1 MGIKLFEIKSK
12 RFEWFT
18 KWSSTPPYA
27 TVASCWHRNL
37 DLDPTGNNT
46 SSPNWT
52 SGKIES
58 QRFEVACGL
67 VQARG
72 LQYLWPDSCCTDMDM
87 DFGGGARQPFDC
99 LKEYYSHARWCLL
112 FMPNSL
118 YPQSGKQEDSNDEVS
133 EWPQEFHNPNSLFG
147 LVLASRLEFFGFPCC
162 TEEDRPPP
170 CLQRL
175 VSGVKRMDATRI
187 LSCPWNDISMG
198 ATSVILTTSSRNS
211 TQKRSSHP
219 ILTVFTCSASS
230 FRVAEDSRV
239 HQNQRGKDIDISKY
253 PSPMRR
259 GPPQILHEHHD
270 AVPSLQKNGK
280 PGMTQATHYNHTDLP
295 RTGQVP
301 TGAYSIMSGWA
312 KKQLNDT
319 SATARGSD
327 TIQNQNLCSMA
338 DDQTPLACFP
348 TQQTQTRPIEVLLLE
363 EKAEAT
369 SFESRGGCI
378 KPSLLT
384 NNEISP
390 RGENSRTA
398 KDYTFGNIR
407 SWLDSNRLDQVTRV
421 EENVTWS
428 FAPSDMKLLGD
439 RHQMEDVNEAMSE
452 SSIIS
457 ERQWRFF
464 DEWADTTA
472 VLEPDNPLFFARN
485 KVIQAALTKYTYQ
498 RKNEKT
504 RNLQTPLSPSSSRKK
519 EIACPFYKKDPVKY
533 SGCLKRSRLLSMTHV
548 KEHLLQCHRIPFYCP
563 VCKKDFPTAKRQH
576 KHIVKRACT
585 LRQGF
590 PFEGISDDQVRLLSR
605 RHRHLSLKQQW
616 HKVCELLRLEFPGS
630 ASPYLI
636 EAGIIGGEVI
646 RFREFWNKNG
656 QRCVAECLGDMDL
669 SHWDLKNEERDLA
682 CLYAGALDGALDTL
696 IQLTKSLGCKS
707 KRPSQ

>member
-1 MGIKLFEIKSK
+1 M
-12 RFEWFT
+12 
-18 KWSSTPPYA
+18 
-27 TVASCWHRNL
+27 
-37 DLDPTGNNT
+37 
-46 SSPNWT
+46 

-58 QRFEVACGL
+58 QRFEVACGI

-72 LQYLWPDSCCTDMDM
+72 LQYLWPDCCCTDMDM
-87 DFGGGARQPFDC
+87 DFGGGARQPFDY
-99 LKEYYSHARWCLL
+99 LKKYYSHARWCLV
-112 FMPNSL
+112 FMPDSL
-118 YPQSGKQEDSNDEVS
+118 YLQSGKELDSKDNIS
-133 EWPQEFHNPNSLFG
+133 EWPQEFHDSNFLFG
-147 LVLASRLEFFGFPCC
+147 LVIASRLEFFGFPCC

-175 VSGVKRMDATRI
+175 VSGVKRMDATSI
-187 LSCPWNDISMG
+187 LSYPLNNVSMG
-198 ATSVILTTSSRNS
+198 ATSVILTTNSCDS
-211 TQKRSSHP
+211 TQQRSSHP
-219 ILTVFTCSASS
+219 LLTVFTCSAGG
-230 FRVAEDSRV
+230 FRVDEDSGL
-239 HQNQRGKDIDISKY
+239 HQNQRGKEIDISKY
-253 PSPMRR
+253 PSPMTR
-259 GPPQILHEHHD
+259 GALRIYGHHN
-270 AVPSLQKNGK
+270 AVPSLQNNGK
-280 PGMTQATHYNHTDLP
+280 AGMTQATLYNHTDLP
-295 RTGQVP
+295 RTSKVP
-301 TGAYSIMSGWA
+301 ARIFGIMDGWA
-312 KKQLNDT
+312 KKQLYDP
-319 SATARGSD
+319 SATIRDSD

-338 DDQTPLACFP
+338 DDQTPLACFT
-348 TQQTQTRPIEVLLLE
+348 TQQIQTRPIEVLLLE
-363 EKAEAT
+363 EKSEAT
-369 SFESRGGCI
+369 FFESRGGCI
-378 KPSLLT
+378 KPSLPT

-398 KDYTFGNIR
+398 KDYTFGYIR

-421 EENVTWS
+421 EENITWNP
-428 FAPSDMKLLGD
+428 APSDMKLLGG
-439 RHQMEDVNEAMSE
+439 RYRMEDADEAMSE

-485 KVIQAALTKYTYQ
+485 KVIQAALTKYTHQ
-498 RKNEKT
+498 RKTEKT
-504 RNLQTPLSPSSSRKK
+504 RNLPSPLSPSSNQKK

-576 KHIVKRACT
+576 RHIVKRACT

-636 EAGIIGGEVI
+636 ETGIIGGEVI
-646 RFREFWNKNG
+646 RFREFWHKNG